1 MSLTKLFADYT
12 ASDDESVYSSAH
24 SVKSVES
31 PKQKCYHIRG
41 RITMEDLKV
50 VKKDSIVKI
59 QFQNIQPINM
69 SLTNIIDWMSVYNNC
84 ISLQKLYISGFRIN
98 DKFAC
103 QASRQ
108 MPSTFMNMI
117 SELPFLTKLSICY
130 SNIADQD
137 LDNLGMNPRLRYLD
151 VSGNKCIRSLTFL
164 RSIPQLTSLDVSDTN
179 ITDDSLSEVVHTKSL
194 KTFALSET
202 NVSDSIIGSIEELTK
217 LSELDITDTKIT
229 EFGYASIM
237 TNCNIDVVYYH

>member
-12 ASDDESVYSSAH
+12 ASDDESVYSSSY

-41 RITMEDLKV
+41 RVTMDDLKV
-50 VKKDSIVKI
+50 VNKNNIIKI

-69 SLTNIIDWMSVYNNC
+69 SLTNIIDWMSVYDHC

-98 DKFAC
+98 DKFI
-103 QASRQ
+103 
-108 MPSTFMNMI
+108 NMI

-164 RSIPQLTSLDVSDTN
+164 RCVPQLTSLDVSDTN
-179 ITDDSLSEVVHTKSL
+179 ITDDSINEVTLVKGL
-194 KTFALSET
+194 RKLALSET
-202 NVSDSIIGSIEELTK
+202 DVSDSITDSIEK
-217 LSELDITDTKIT
+217 LSKLVELDITDTKIT
-229 EFGYASIM
+229 EFGYSTIM